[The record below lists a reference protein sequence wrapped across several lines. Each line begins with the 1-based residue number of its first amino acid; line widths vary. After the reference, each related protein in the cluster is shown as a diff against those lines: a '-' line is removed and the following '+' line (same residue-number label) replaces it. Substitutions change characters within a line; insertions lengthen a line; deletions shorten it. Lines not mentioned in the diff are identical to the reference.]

1 LFLKLKDSYSRV
13 MESYYTKDYKK
24 AYEIASLK
32 SSYMLDYE
40 KLFDKKNNINTIKLV
55 ERLKEMQAY
64 VDDVA
69 RIAYMRED

>member
-1 LFLKLKDSYSRV
+1 
-13 MESYYTKDYKK
+13 
-24 AYEIASLK
+24 
-32 SSYMLDYE
+32 MLDYE